1 MQHLAEAT
9 LNFVLKP
16 AALPGRKVFP
26 GEFLWWRMA
35 ILGFLH
41 MFSMYYDPLQLA
53 MHPPPSGRTH
63 DRVLLEQ
70 HEAESPYILYL

>member
-9 LNFVLKP
+9 LTSCSNQQPYPEEKFFLE
-16 AALPGRKVFP
+16 R
-26 GEFLWWRMA
+26 FLWWRMA

-70 HEAESPYILYL
+70 HEAESPYIL